1 MSRVL
6 LLCFFWLPLLS
17 LADANQG
24 EMGGYQLGQR
34 YAMDAAT
41 QWQAENDKSVKIAT
55 QQAIKPDG
63 VDKVYV
69 YASPGSHTIGKIIY
83 QNEYPDL
90 DSAAAAAEGY
100 RGQLQAEY
108 PDWDRLKAPIPMGK
122 AGGAIVSRMQSGAY
136 ALIVYYKAVDDA
148 AQLVVELEYG
158 ASSPQKKAW
167 RQQLREEATSAAP
180 TAG

>member
-1 MSRVL
+1 
-6 LLCFFWLPLLS
+6 
-17 LADANQG
+17 
-24 EMGGYQLGQR
+24 MGGYQLGQQ

-55 QQAIKPDG
+55 QQGIKPDG

-83 QNEYPDL
+83 QNAYPDL
-90 DSAAAAAEGY
+90 DAAAAAAEAY
-100 RGQLQAEY
+100 RDQLQAEY

-158 ASSPQKKAW
+158 GSSAEKKAW
-167 RQQLREEATSAAP
+167 RKQLREEATAAAA
-180 TAG
+180 TTD